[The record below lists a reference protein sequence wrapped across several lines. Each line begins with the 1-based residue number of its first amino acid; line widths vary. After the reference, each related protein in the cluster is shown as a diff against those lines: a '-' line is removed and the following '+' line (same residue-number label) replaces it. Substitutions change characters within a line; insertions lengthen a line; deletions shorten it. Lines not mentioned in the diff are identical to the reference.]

1 MKYFLTIAALL
12 LGTCHPARTY
22 AQSLDL
28 NGSSTRAVVV
38 GISDYQ
44 DAAIPD
50 LQFADRDAEAFAE
63 WLRSPAGGGVPA
75 GNIVLLTNEK
85 ATNARLSASLDWL
98 IEVCGEGD
106 RVVIYFSG
114 HGDVETKTRGQFGFL
129 LAWDSPPTNYKAGAY
144 SIIYLQDIISTLS
157 MDKMAHVTVVTDACH
172 AGKLAGS
179 SVGGTQATA
188 QALSQQF
195 ANEVKIMSCQPN
207 EFSLEG
213 QQWGNGRGVFSYH
226 LLDGLT
232 GLADQN
238 ADGAIALREIDRY
251 LEDKVSNE
259 TAPHSQTPM
268 TVGDR
273 NTVLAQVDAA
283 ALADILKRKK
293 GEPQFIAGTGSKGL
307 ADGFLAA
314 ADSATQVLYQ
324 NFEAALAA
332 GNLLDGDSSADF
344 FYKKLLENEAMKPLH
359 GLMRRNLA
367 VALQDEVQQALNAL
381 LADDPYETNH
391 FIYNPSKYTEYP
403 RYLHRTIELL
413 GEKHYMYPTLRAKEL
428 YFESYNLTQTL
439 GAANVT
445 LAFQDSIRPIAQ
457 QKLHEAIALDSTSGY
472 LEYAY
477 ALTFYYDGNPAT
489 FDSVI
494 HRLKLATE
502 RSPHW
507 LLPCLELTYEPG
519 MSEFWINRALSIK
532 PDSYVAQERLSWLYQ
547 WEDRTEESLVLSD
560 KMIREKPDIFNAYT
574 NAGAT
579 CMMQKEYERAEKYLV
594 KSLALEPSPNNDA
607 SEYFIELLVKT
618 RRQQQ
623 ARALADSLFNHPSAS
638 VVSKVSFIRHLIKGL
653 IYNEQYELAAELA
666 EKALKIETDSWLPA
680 ESHIALGIYQI
691 REGNYSEGRALLQK
705 AIEAISDHLPF
716 RVRQIHYEGTIAEMQ
731 GDAMRADSLFQEGLR
746 VDLSKNHAL
755 RIRLSGVHES
765 LRLNYGRFLLRQKRY
780 PEATGQFQKLLE
792 EEPNS
797 WRGYL
802 GMALIH
808 AEKGDNNE
816 SLDWL
821 EKSLN
826 HWLPTPELVAGE
838 PLFSET
844 RKTERFMEMMEKNFP
859 TGWEKRLLQDT
870 PEVRF
875 RTFKKNR

>member
-1 MKYFLTIAALL
+1 MEKFFCAFSLLTGLFHPV
-12 LGTCHPARTY
+12 GTS
-22 AQSLDL
+22 AQSIDIS
-28 NGSSTRAVVV
+28 GTTTRAVVI

-44 DAAIPD
+44 DVGIPD

-63 WLRSPAGGGVPA
+63 WLKSPAGGGISA

-98 IEVCGEGD
+98 IEVCSEGD

-157 MDKMAHVTVVTDACH
+157 IDKKVHVTVVTDACH

-179 SVGGTQATA
+179 SIGGTQATA

-259 TAPHSQTPM
+259 TAPHSQTPL

-273 NTVLAQVDAA
+273 NAVLAQVDAA

-307 ADGFLAA
+307 ADGYLA
-314 ADSATQVLYQ
+314 ADSATQVLFQ

-332 GNLLDGDSSADF
+332 GNLLDGNSSADF
-344 FYKKLLENEAMKPLH
+344 FYKKLLENPAMKPLY

-413 GEKHYMYPTLRAKEL
+413 GENHYMYPTLRAKEL

-439 GAANVT
+439 GAASVT

-477 ALTFYYDGNPAT
+477 ALTFFYDGNPGT

-519 MSEFWINRALSIK
+519 MSEFWMNRALSIK
-532 PDSYVAQERLSWLYQ
+532 PNSYVAQERLSWLYQ
-547 WEDRTEESLVLSD
+547 WQGKTEASLALSD

-579 CMMQKEYERAEKYLV
+579 CLMRKEYERAEKYLV
-594 KSLALEPSPNNDA
+594 QSLTLEPSPNNDA
-607 SEYFIELLVKT
+607 SEYLIALLAKT

-623 ARALADSLFNHPSAS
+623 AKALADSIFSHPSATPDARG
-638 VVSKVSFIRHLIKGL
+638 SFFRYLLMGL
-653 IYNEQYELAAELA
+653 ICNEQFELAAELA
-666 EKALKIETDSWLPA
+666 EKAPKIETNRWHKAKSQL
-680 ESHIALGIYQI
+680 ALGIWQV

-705 AIEAISDHLPF
+705 VIKTCPDHPAYW
-716 RVRQIHYEGTIAEMQ
+716 VWQIHYEGIIAEMQ
-731 GDAMRADSLFQEGLR
+731 GDARLADSLFQLGLR
-746 VDLSKNHAL
+746 TDLSKNHAL
-755 RIRLSGVHES
+755 NIQISGVVES
-765 LRLNYGRFLLRQKRY
+765 LRLDYGRFLLRQKRY

-802 GMALIH
+802 GMAILL
-808 AEKGDNNE
+808 EQKGDDNE

-826 HWLPTPELVAGE
+826 HWLPTPELVTDE

-844 RKTERFMEMMEKNFP
+844 KKTERFKALMLKSFP
-859 TGWEKRLLQDT
+859 PGWEER
-870 PEVRF
+870 
-875 RTFKKNR
+875 